1 MIYLN
6 SKQECKIQKNLIV
19 GYYFD
24 QFILVYLFIYPF
36 YLPSEQQLEWEEMEP
51 HANDIGYCMMHTNE
65 VDSNKM
71 CSDTILSDN
80 SSRK

>member
-1 MIYLN
+1 
-6 SKQECKIQKNLIV
+6 
-19 GYYFD
+19 
-24 QFILVYLFIYPF
+24 
-36 YLPSEQQLEWEEMEP
+36 MEP